1 MDAVLPV
8 SEIVR
13 AMAIFFERAY
23 AGGEIPANRRTFAEL
38 PPGLTLAELLAMPGV
53 QRMPGAEN
61 SGVRQSDGFAFRV
74 GNRHY
79 PHMKV
84 LIRSTNESPG
94 YVLAVDTHDEFGCIP
109 LPEGEREAVAEL
121 RAANR
126 KLGKEVETAW
136 EAAGL
141 PTQSSILRA
150 YLARKASSVGAP
162 A

>member
-1 MDAVLPV
+1 MDAELPA

-23 AGGEIPANRRTFAEL
+23 PGGEIPANRRSFAEL
-38 PPGLTLAELLAMPGV
+38 PAEIRLADLLALPGV

-61 SGVRQSDGFAFRV
+61 HGVRQCDGYAFRL
-74 GNRHY
+74 GNHRY

-84 LIRSTNESPG
+84 LVRSTNESPG

-109 LPEGEREAVAEL
+109 LPDGEREAIEAL
-121 RAANR
+121 RSANR
-126 KLGKEVETAW
+126 KLGKEVEAAW

-150 YLARKASSVGAP
+150 YLARKASSLGATV
-162 A
+162 